1 MNWNSVM
8 QQRRLTLERY
18 LAEALFLGGL
28 GELVPRKQRGRFAPR
43 LALLLLF
50 LSLIGWLGLPF
61 TGLVLSWILALA
73 IESLDSYRHHRGRLS
88 WILFRRSLWERTR
101 PPFYWPL
108 VVGVGFVAVWYAR
121 ASSLE
126 VLSRAGF
133 QWLCF
138 RIVEDLF
145 HQPGRYQSLL
155 RFESWRAHL
164 WQQLSHAFQPWVRLA
179 SIGVLLAVILN
190 LSAAPLWESVGST
203 SWSRLLLFAVVLYL
217 IAILT
222 FSRLSRSMAHSAVEE
237 AVADWDGVRPS
248 DLKTMLRSLPNVPGV
263 VYAGANSARL
273 IEARVNWKNEYHL
286 ASRVGQQLEV
296 AMARRHRHNVLF
308 SSLWALVLSAFLIG
322 MSAFLLMPRD
332 VMARWT
338 STGEAEES
346 GLVLALDGLAELG
359 SGEFWDRF
367 LDMEVMDLNQQ
378 PLPKL
383 AFLEAVI
390 LVSLIMLESST
401 SQIRAD
407 LDPAE
412 LRRWLTM
419 GTTYLIL
426 LENDFQRLYCGF
438 LTRKLTG
445 ANALSTLAIRNDVL
459 LIPAVGS
466 KVRVYEAIGDYVR
479 VYGLP
484 EESNLPFALTFFDTF
499 PSAQEW
505 AVRFLRFSPLLMDR
519 PADLDRR
526 KFVEE
531 APDRLRFWLWSDDR
545 LITLSSFEEARWYA
559 RFVSFNQHSNAAR

>member
-43 LALLLLF
+43 LALLF
-50 LSLIGWLGLPF
+50 VAFSLIGWLGLPF
-61 TGLVLSWILALA
+61 AGLILSWILALT
-73 IESLDSYRHHRGRLS
+73 IESLDAYRQQRGLLP
-88 WILFRRSLWERTR
+88 WILFRRSFWERIR
-101 PPFYWPL
+101 PSFYWPL
-108 VVGVGFVAVWYAR
+108 VVGIGFVAAWYAR
-121 ASSLE
+121 ASFME
-126 VLSRAGF
+126 VLLRAGA

-138 RIVEDLF
+138 RIVEDLV

-164 WQQLSHAFQPWVRLA
+164 WQQLSHAFRPWVRLA
-179 SIGVLLAVILN
+179 LIGVLLAVVLN
-190 LSAAPLWESVGST
+190 LSAAPLWESVGNT
-203 SWSRLLLFAVVLYL
+203 SWSRLLVFAVGLYL
-217 IAILT
+217 IAILA
-222 FSRLSRSMAHSAVEE
+222 FSRLSRSMAHVAVEE

-263 VYAGANSARL
+263 VYAGANSAKL

-296 AMARRHRHNVLF
+296 ALARRHRHNVLF
-308 SSLWALVLSAFLIG
+308 SSLWALILCAFLIG
-322 MSAFLLMPRD
+322 MSAFLIMPQD

-338 STGEAEES
+338 STGGAEEI
-346 GLVLALDGLAELG
+346 GLVLGLDGLAELG
-359 SGEFWDRF
+359 SGEFWNRF
-367 LDMEVMDLNQQ
+367 LDMEMTDLAQQ

-412 LRRWLTM
+412 LRRWLTL

-426 LENDFQRLYCGF
+426 LENDFQYLYCGF

-445 ANALSTLAIRNDVL
+445 ANALSTLAIRNAVL

-466 KVRVYEAIGDYVR
+466 KAGVYKAIADYVR
-479 VYGLP
+479 LYALP
-484 EESNLPFALTFFDTF
+484 EEGNLPFAFTFFDTF
-499 PSAQEW
+499 NAAQEW
-505 AVRFLRFSPLLMDR
+505 AVRFLRFCPLLMDR
-519 PADLDRR
+519 SADLDRR

-531 APDRLRFWLWSDDR
+531 EPESLRFWLWADDR
-545 LITLSSFEEARWYA
+545 LIVLSSFEEARWYA
-559 RFVSFNQHSNAAR
+559 RFVSFNHLSNGAR